1 MEQEKKVNI
10 ELTTT
15 EVKDL
20 LMRHLDVKQ
29 AHNVAD
35 VIIGHMIQTEKGLG
49 QLFKGLIGVFPTLI
63 YREKDFV
70 YVKLDYLPSWR
81 MDKAKTTELPS
92 VKDGYILAQIQECN
106 VYKASPYRVTYDVIK
121 EGETVVKQEMADIQE
136 ISIREKA
143 EDFVD
148 ILDALEK
155 LRDEKDL
162 PF

>member
-15 EVKDL
+15 EVKEL
-20 LMRHLDVKQ
+20 LMRHLDIKQ
-29 AHNVAD
+29 AHGVAD

-49 QLFKGLIGVFPTLI
+49 QLFKGLMGVFPTLI
-63 YREKDFV
+63 YKPKDFV

-81 MDKAKTTELPS
+81 MDKAKTAELPS
-92 VKDGYILAQIQECN
+92 VNNGYILAQIVECN
-106 VYKASPYRVTYDVIK
+106 VYKGTPYRVTYDVIK
-121 EGETVVKQEMADIQE
+121 EGETEPKQDTAEVQE
-136 ISIREKA
+136 VSIREKA

-155 LRDEKDL
+155 LKEEKDL